1 MHDLAADELPDRASV
16 RTSGAALLDG
26 AVRDPVEVGA
36 ERDMLDRVPVRS
48 SDPRRPNSS
57 DVLPHDRPIIVTIDG
72 PAGTGKSSV
81 ARTLAARLG
90 LDFLDTGSMYRAAA
104 AIVIDR
110 KIGRDDHEAIVAAV
124 RSADL
129 HFDWSTDP
137 PQILA
142 WDRPLNGRIR
152 DADVTAIVSPIAGIA
167 PLRELMVA
175 RQREIARQ
183 HARLVS
189 EGRDQGSVVFPH
201 AAIKFYL
208 DASPKVR
215 CARRAEQLRGS
226 GQHPDEGALLRE
238 IIERDLSDSTRE
250 VGPLVCPMDATRVD
264 TSGLTFEQVVTT
276 LEQHV
281 RDAVLSG

>member
-1 MHDLAADELPDRASV
+1 MQHLAPEDSSGLSQAAAVLEFRVSGKPSVRVDLALDDAPSADPS
-16 RTSGAALLDG
+16 SQ
-26 AVRDPVEVGA
+26 
-36 ERDMLDRVPVRS
+36 RS
-48 SDPRRPNSS
+48 PLKSS
-57 DVLPHDRPIIVTIDG
+57 NPAVLPHDRPIIVTIDG

-110 KIGRDDHEAIVAAV
+110 KINREDHQAIVATV
-124 RSADL
+124 RDADL

-142 WDRPLNGRIR
+142 WDHPLNGRIR
-152 DADVTAIVSPIAGIA
+152 AADVTAIVSPIAGIA
-167 PLRELMVA
+167 LLRELMVA

-189 EGRDQGSVVFPH
+189 EGRDQGSIVFPH

-215 CARRAEQLRGS
+215 CARRAEQLRAS
-226 GQHPDEGALLRE
+226 GQRPDEAALLHE
-238 IIERDLSDSTRE
+238 IIERDLSDSSRE
-250 VGPLVCPMDATRVD
+250 VGPLVCPMDATRID

-281 RDAVLSG
+281 REAILSN

>member
-1 MHDLAADELPDRASV
+1 MHDLSSEDP
-16 RTSGAALLDG
+16 SGAAVLEFRG
-26 AVRDPVEVGA
+26 TRAGQP
-36 ERDMLDRVPVRS
+36 RVPVKVDVDPGAPPGLNTPHQRS
-48 SDPRRPNSS
+48 KSQ
-57 DVLPHDRPIIVTIDG
+57 VLPHDRPIIVTIDG

-104 AIVIDR
+104 VIVIDR
-110 KIGRDDHEAIVAAV
+110 KIDRNDHAAVVAAV
-124 RSADL
+124 RDADL

-152 DADVTAIVSPIAGIA
+152 DGDVTAIVSPIAGIA

-189 EGRDQGSVVFPH
+189 EGRDQGSIVFPH

-208 DASPKVR
+208 DASPRVR
-215 CARRAEQLRGS
+215 CARRAEQLRAA
-226 GQHPDEGALLRE
+226 GQRPDEAVLLQE

-281 RDAVLSG
+281 RDAILSS